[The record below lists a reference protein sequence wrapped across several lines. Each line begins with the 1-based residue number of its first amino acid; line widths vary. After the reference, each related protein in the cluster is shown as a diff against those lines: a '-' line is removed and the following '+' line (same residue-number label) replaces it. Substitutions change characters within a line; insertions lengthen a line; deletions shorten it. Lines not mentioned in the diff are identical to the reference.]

1 MMDKLQS
8 HTSPGDL
15 AQLVS
20 AQNKRF
26 TIRLTPDGQ
35 LHTHRGILNH
45 NDLIGIPWGSQI
57 KSHLGSQFILIQPT
71 LSDILLDIKR
81 NTQIMYPKEIGFI
94 LITMGIGP
102 GKHVLEAGTGS
113 GSLTTALAYMV
124 GDSGR
129 VTSYETRPEMQ
140 RLAIKNLERIGL
152 AERVTFKLGDI
163 KDGFEETNVDALFLD
178 VPNPYDYMA
187 QVKSAL
193 KPGGP
198 FGTILPTTN
207 QITNLLIALKR
218 EHFAFIE
225 VCEILLRFYKAV
237 PERLRP
243 TDRMVA
249 HTGYLVFARSI
260 IPAEEDIE
268 LENELE
274 ASEESGPSENA
285 LTDSDL

>member
-1 MMDKLQS
+1 MIDEIQT
-8 HTSPGDL
+8 HAQAGDL

-26 TIRLTPDGQ
+26 TIRLVSDGQ
-35 LHTHRGILNH
+35 LHTHRGILSH
-45 NDLIGIPWGSQI
+45 NDLIGLPWGTQI
-57 KSHLGSQFILIQPT
+57 KSHLGSPFILIQPT
-71 LSDILLDIKR
+71 LNDILLDIKR
-81 NTQIMYPKEIGFI
+81 NTQIMYPKEIGYI

-124 GDSGR
+124 GPNGR

-140 RLAIKNLERIGL
+140 RLAIKNLERVGL
-152 AERVTFKLGDI
+152 ADRVTFKLGDI

-178 VPNPYDYMA
+178 VPNPHDYMA
-187 QVKSAL
+187 QARAAL

-207 QITNLLIALKR
+207 QVSTLLIALKR

-249 HTGYLVFARSI
+249 HTGYLIFARSI
-260 IPAEEDIE
+260 IPIDEEIE
-268 LENELE
+268 LEVDTSIDELDPTQE
-274 ASEESGPSENA
+274 
-285 LTDSDL
+285 LSDL

>member
-1 MMDKLQS
+1 MIDNP
-8 HTSPGDL
+8 HTHAQVGDL

-26 TIRLTPDGQ
+26 TIRLVPDGH

-45 NDLIGIPWGSQI
+45 NELIGLPWGSQI
-57 KSHLGSQFILIQPT
+57 ASHLGSPFILIQPT
-71 LSDILLDIKR
+71 LSDILLETKR
-81 NTQIMYPKEIGFI
+81 NTQIMYPKDIGYI
-94 LITMGIGP
+94 LVTMGIGP
-102 GKHVLEAGTGS
+102 GKIVLEAGTGS

-124 GDSGR
+124 SPSGC
-129 VTSYETRPEMQ
+129 VYSYESRPEMQ

-152 AERVTFKLGDI
+152 EERVVFKLRDI
-163 KDGFEETNVDALFLD
+163 KDGFDETGVDALFLD
-178 VPNPYDYMA
+178 VPNPHDYLS
-187 QVKSAL
+187 QVKTAL

-198 FGTILPTTN
+198 FGTILPTAN
-207 QITNLLIALKR
+207 QVSTLIISLKR

-260 IPAEEDIE
+260 LPGSSSTDTDSSS
-268 LENELE
+268 NNV
-274 ASEESGPSENA
+274 ESGLLDDLS
-285 LTDSDL
+285 SDDPL

>member
-1 MMDKLQS
+1 MTDETLS
-8 HTSPGDL
+8 HAQAGDL

-35 LHTHRGILNH
+35 MHTHRGILSH
-45 NDLIGIPWGSQI
+45 NDLIGLPWGSQI

-94 LITMGIGP
+94 LVNMGIGP
-102 GKHVLEAGTGS
+102 GKRVLEAGTGS

-124 GDSGR
+124 GDTGR
-129 VTSYETRPEMQ
+129 VISYETRPEMQ
-140 RLAIKNLERIGL
+140 RLAIKNLERVGL
-152 AERVTFKLGDI
+152 SERVTFKLGDI
-163 KDGFEETNVDALFLD
+163 RDGFEENNIDALFLD
-178 VPNPYDYMA
+178 VPNPFDYLA
-187 QVKSAL
+187 QVRAAL
-193 KPGGP
+193 KPGCP

-207 QITNLLIALKR
+207 QISSLLIALKR

-249 HTGYLVFARSI
+249 HTGYLIFARPI
-260 IPAEEDIE
+260 IPLDDEIE
-268 LENELE
+268 PEIDPNMDELD
-274 ASEESGPSENA
+274 PSD
-285 LTDSDL
+285 TIVPGSDL

>member
-1 MMDKLQS
+1 MNDEMLA
-8 HTSPGDL
+8 HTQAGDL

-26 TIRLTPDGQ
+26 TIRLTPDSQ
-35 LHTHRGILNH
+35 LHTHRGILSH
-45 NDLIGIPWGSQI
+45 NDLIGLPWGSQI

-71 LSDILLDIKR
+71 LSDILLEIKR

-94 LITMGIGP
+94 LVTMGIGP

-124 GDSGR
+124 GDNGR

-140 RLAIKNLERIGL
+140 NLAKKNLERVGL
-152 AERVTFKLGDI
+152 AQRVTFKLGDI
-163 KDGFEETNVDALFLD
+163 KDGFEEKNVDALFLD
-178 VPNPYDYMA
+178 VPNPYDYLP
-187 QVKSAL
+187 QVRSAL

-207 QITNLLIALKR
+207 QISNLLIALKR

-225 VCEILLRFYKAV
+225 VCELFLRFYKAV

-249 HTGYLVFARSI
+249 HTGYLIFARPV
-260 IPAEEDIE
+260 IPGANDIDTQVESPIDELSNSEDM
-268 LENELE
+268 L
-274 ASEESGPSENA
+274 S
-285 LTDSDL
+285 DSDL

>member
-1 MMDKLQS
+1 MIDETQTHARS
-8 HTSPGDL
+8 GDL

-26 TIRLTPDGQ
+26 TIRLVPDGQ
-35 LHTHRGILNH
+35 LHTHRGILSH
-45 NDLIGIPWGSQI
+45 NDLIGLPWGSQI
-57 KSHLGSQFILIQPT
+57 KSHLGSSFILIQPT

-94 LITMGIGP
+94 LVMMGIGP

-124 GDSGR
+124 GPNGR
-129 VTSYETRPEMQ
+129 VTSYEARPEMQ
-140 RLAIKNLERIGL
+140 HLAIKNLERIGL

-163 KDGFEETNVDALFLD
+163 KDGFDEQNVDALFLD
-178 VPNPYDYMA
+178 VPNSHDYMA
-187 QVKSAL
+187 QVSAAL

-198 FGTILPTTN
+198 FGAILPTTN
-207 QITNLLIALKR
+207 QISTLLVALKR

-225 VCEILLRFYKAV
+225 VCEILLRFYKVV

-260 IPAEEDIE
+260 IPGDEEIE
-268 LENELE
+268 QEIDSNIDEFN
-274 ASEESGPSENA
+274 S
-285 LTDSDL
+285 TDVVLPGSDL

>member
-1 MMDKLQS
+1 MINESQTHAKS
-8 HTSPGDL
+8 GDL

-26 TIRLTPDGQ
+26 TIRLVQDGQ
-35 LHTHRGILNH
+35 LHTHRGVLSH
-45 NDLIGIPWGSQI
+45 NDLIGLPWGSQI
-57 KSHLGSQFILIQPT
+57 NSHLGSPFILIQPT

-94 LITMGIGP
+94 LVTMGIGP

-113 GSLTTALAYMV
+113 GSMTTALAYMV
-124 GDSGR
+124 GPNGR
-129 VTSYETRPEMQ
+129 VTSYEARPEMQ
-140 RLAIKNLERIGL
+140 RLAIKNLERVGL
-152 AERVTFKLGDI
+152 AERVTFRLGDI
-163 KDGFEETNVDALFLD
+163 KDGFEESDIDAVFLD

-187 QVKSAL
+187 QVKAAL

-207 QITNLLIALKR
+207 QISTLLVALKR

-225 VCEILLRFYKAV
+225 VCEIFLRFYKAV

-260 IPAEEDIE
+260 IPGDEEIGQEIDASMDDIDSPEDILPE
-268 LENELE
+268 
-274 ASEESGPSENA
+274 
-285 LTDSDL
+285 SDL